1 MAKIFRNAGEKHYQ
15 VIVVGAGMA
24 GITAAYFLAK
34 AGIEVLLLERGPY
47 PGSKSISG
55 GAVYSLPTRELLPD
69 FWEEAP
75 FERVLV
81 DQQYWLM
88 AERSAVKLGFTSLE
102 MDNEPYNRLSIM
114 RAVFD
119 RWYAEKAVS
128 AGAELLT
135 SCKAEDLICENGR
148 VSGVRASGSRQG
160 DIRAGMVILAQ
171 GANPML
177 AERAGLIKKTS
188 ASAMSL
194 YVKEIIA
201 LPEEVI
207 NERFNLTGNRG
218 AVIGV
223 LGEATAGLP
232 GTGSIYTFKE
242 HVGINVGVGVKTLTC
257 KKLKISE
264 LIAALKRHPVVEPL
278 LRGGTTVEYLA
289 HMIPEGGFNA
299 MPPLVFDGMVITGD
313 SGGLVNG
320 THGINLAMYSGKFA
334 ADTALEAINRGDFSR
349 RVLRG
354 YRKKLEKS
362 FILKDMRA
370 NREVPGLFQKNPT
383 LFADYI
389 GLVNSVSTH
398 LSMVYPV
405 SRRVKRKLIRH
416 VVLNKQPLG
425 KLLTDAL
432 KAVRVLR

>member
-1 MAKIFRNAGEKHYQ
+1 MTKIFRKPGKKHYQ
-15 VIVVGAGMA
+15 VIIVGAGVA
-24 GITAAYFLAK
+24 GITAACFLAE

-47 PGSKSISG
+47 PGSKNISG

-75 FERVLV
+75 VERVLV
-81 DQQYWLM
+81 NQQYWLM

-102 MDNEPYNRLSIM
+102 MDSKPYNRLSIM

-119 RWYAEKAVS
+119 RWYAGKAVS

-135 SCKAEDLICENGR
+135 SCKAEDLIFESGR
-148 VSGVRASGSRQG
+148 VSGVRVSGARQG
-160 DIRAGMVILAQ
+160 DIRAEMVILAQ
-171 GANPML
+171 GANPIL
-177 AERAGLIKKTS
+177 AERAGLIKKTK

-218 AVIGV
+218 AVIGL
-223 LGEATAGLP
+223 LGAATAGLP

-242 HVGINVGVGVKTLTC
+242 HVGINVGVGVKTLTR
-257 KKLKISE
+257 KKVKISE
-264 LIAALKRHPVVEPL
+264 LMAALKGHPVVAPL
-278 LRGGTTVEYLA
+278 LKGGTTVEYLA

-299 MPPLVFDGMVITGD
+299 VPPLVFDGMVIAGD

-334 ADTALEAINRGDFSR
+334 ADAAQEAVKRGDCSR
-349 RVLRG
+349 KVLYG
-354 YRKKLEKS
+354 YQKKLEKS
-362 FILKDMRA
+362 FIFKDMRA
-370 NREVPGLFQKNPT
+370 NREVSGLFQKNPT

-389 GLVNSVSTH
+389 GLLNSVSTH

-405 SRRVKRKLIRH
+405 SKRVKRRLIRRA
-416 VVLNKQPLG
+416 VLNEQPLG
-425 KLLTDAL
+425 KLLADAI
-432 KAVRVLR
+432 KAVRVMR